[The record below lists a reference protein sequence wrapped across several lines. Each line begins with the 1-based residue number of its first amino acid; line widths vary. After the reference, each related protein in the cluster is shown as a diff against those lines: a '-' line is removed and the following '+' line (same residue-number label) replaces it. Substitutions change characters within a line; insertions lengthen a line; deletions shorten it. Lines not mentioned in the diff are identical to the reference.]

1 MLQILEIWFFMQFI
15 PTEKK
20 KRKINNEKENVA
32 ELES

>member
-20 KRKINNEKENVA
+20 RKINNEKENVA